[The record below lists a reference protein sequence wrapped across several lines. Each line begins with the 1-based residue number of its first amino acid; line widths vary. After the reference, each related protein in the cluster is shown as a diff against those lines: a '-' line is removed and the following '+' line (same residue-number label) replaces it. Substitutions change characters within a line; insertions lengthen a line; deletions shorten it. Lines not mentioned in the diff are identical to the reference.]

1 MGEKMYPLLL
11 KLGPL
16 KLHTYGLMI
25 VIGFLVGLYL
35 IQNQA
40 KKEGINPERVV
51 DISFWG
57 LGLGLLGG
65 RIVYIFTRLDY
76 FSQHPLEIFYI
87 WEGGLVFYGGF
98 LGGLF
103 AFWFFSRKYKL
114 PMLQTIDMAVPSLAI
129 AHFFGRLGCF
139 FAGCCFG
146 THAPGVPWAVTFTDP
161 LSLAPPGI
169 PLHPTQLYDALN
181 ALIVFSILMF
191 MRNRKKF
198 TGQLL
203 VIYMLFYAV
212 GRSIVELYRGDTIR
226 GFVIDPWLSTSQFI
240 SILIFAAGVYLWV
253 IWSKRYPLKR
263 KNTKG

>member
-1 MGEKMYPLLL
+1 MYPLLL
-11 KLGPL
+11 NLGPL

-25 VIGFLVGLYL
+25 VVGFLFGLYL
-35 IQNQA
+35 IQKQA
-40 KKEGINPERVV
+40 KREGINPERVV

-65 RIVYIFTRLDY
+65 RIVYIFTRMEY
-76 FSQHPLEIFYI
+76 FSQHPIEIFYI

-103 AFWFFSRKYKL
+103 AFWYFSRRYKV

-146 THAPGVPWAVTFTDP
+146 RPAPGVPWAVTFSHP

-169 PLHPTQLYDALN
+169 PLHPTQIYDALN
-181 ALIVFSILMF
+181 ALVIFAILMF
-191 MRNRKKF
+191 LRNRKKF

-203 VIYMLFYAV
+203 CIYMMLYAI
-212 GRSIVELYRGDTIR
+212 GRTVVEIYRGDSIR
-226 GFVIDPWLSTSQFI
+226 GFVVDSVLSTSQFI
-240 SILIFAAGVYLWV
+240 SIFIFCAGIYLWIV
-253 IWSKRYPLKR
+253 WSKKYPTQR
-263 KNTKG
+263 KAKK